1 MVVHKPGSPQIMQLA
16 FSLRLFCCI
25 FEGVTMEVA
34 ATLSRRKQVIRKA
47 AELFREKGYAAASMR
62 DLAQKLGIEAAS
74 LYSHIKSKEEILRTL
89 CFDMA
94 AEFRASLNEVEKMKV
109 PASEKLRIGIE
120 GHVRV
125 MARDLT
131 ASAVFMNEHRH
142 LSQPYLRDFLLLR
155 INYINRFKKII
166 EAGIQSGEFKKDIDT
181 KLSVMTLFSSLNWMP
196 LWYSPENSIAPEA
209 LGKQLADILI
219 NGLKKN

>member
-1 MVVHKPGSPQIMQLA
+1 MITPI
-16 FSLRLFCCI
+16 
-25 FEGVTMEVA
+25 
-34 ATLSRRKQVIRKA
+34 SRKKQVIRMA
-47 AELFREKGYAAASMR
+47 AELFKEKGYAAASMR

-94 AEFRASLNEVEKMKV
+94 AEFRASLDAVEKLKV

-120 GHVRV
+120 EHVKV

-166 EAGIQSGEFKKDIDT
+166 EEGIRTGEFKSHIDT

-196 LWYSPENSIAPEA
+196 LWYSPENSIEPAE
-209 LGKQLADILI
+209 LGRQLADMLI

>member
-1 MVVHKPGSPQIMQLA
+1 MA
-16 FSLRLFCCI
+16 
-25 FEGVTMEVA
+25 EAVT
-34 ATLSRRKQVIRKA
+34 TLSRKEQVIRKA
-47 AELFREKGYAAASMR
+47 AELFKEKGYSAASMR

-94 AEFRASLNEVEKMKV
+94 ADFRASLSEVESKAV
-109 PASEKLRIGIE
+109 SPSEKLRLGIV
-120 GHVRV
+120 GHVKV

-166 EAGIQSGEFKKDIDT
+166 EDGIASGDFKKNLDT
-181 KLSVMTLFSSLNWMP
+181 KLAVMTLFSSFNWMP
-196 LWYSPENSIAPEA
+196 NWFGPDSEMEPES
-209 LGKQLADILI
+209 LGQHLADIFI
-219 NGLKKN
+219 NGLKQKL

>member
-1 MVVHKPGSPQIMQLA
+1 MSEAL
-16 FSLRLFCCI
+16 
-25 FEGVTMEVA
+25 TN
-34 ATLSRRKQVIRKA
+34 LSRKEQVIRKA

-62 DLAQKLGIEAAS
+62 DLAQMLGIEAAS

-94 AEFRASLNEVEKMKV
+94 AEFRASLVEVEQQNV
-109 PASEKLRIGIE
+109 TASEKLRRGIIGHIQ
-120 GHVRV
+120 V

-166 EAGIQSGEFKKDIDT
+166 EDGMKSGEFKDTIDK
-181 KLSVMTLFSSLNWMP
+181 KLAVMTLFSSLNWMP
-196 LWYSPENSIAPEA
+196 MWYDPVGTIEPVE
-209 LGKQLADILI
+209 LGRQLADMLV
-219 NGLKKN
+219 NGLKQNPIS

>member
-1 MVVHKPGSPQIMQLA
+1 MSEAM
-16 FSLRLFCCI
+16 
-25 FEGVTMEVA
+25 TN
-34 ATLSRRKQVIRKA
+34 LSRKEQVIRKA
-47 AELFREKGYAAASMR
+47 AELFRQKGYAASSMR
-62 DLAQKLGIEAAS
+62 DLAQMLGIEAAS

-94 AEFRASLNEVEKMKV
+94 AEFRASLVEVEQQDV
-109 PASEKLRIGIE
+109 SASEKLRRGFIGHIQ
-120 GHVRV
+120 V

-155 INYINRFKKII
+155 INYINRFKRII
-166 EAGIQSGEFKKDIDT
+166 EAGMQSGEFKDTIDK
-181 KLSVMTLFSSLNWMP
+181 KLAVMTLFSSLNWMP
-196 LWYSPENSIAPEA
+196 MWYDPVGTIEPID
-209 LGKQLADILI
+209 LGRQLADMLV